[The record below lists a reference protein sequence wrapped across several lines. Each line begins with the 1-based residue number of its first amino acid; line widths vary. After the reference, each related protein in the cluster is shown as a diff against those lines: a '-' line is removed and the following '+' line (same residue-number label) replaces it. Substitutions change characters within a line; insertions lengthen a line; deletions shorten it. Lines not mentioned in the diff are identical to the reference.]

1 MSCQQNQQQ
10 CQAPPKCPLPKCP
23 LPKCPSPKCPPK
35 NPAQC
40 LPPVSSGCT
49 PCSGGCH
56 GPSSEAGCFLSHHRR
71 RRSHGCRRRSSSCSD
86 DGSGLQ
92 SGASGCGHS
101 SGGCC

>member
-23 LPKCPSPKCPPK
+23 PK

-40 LPPVSSGCT
+40 LSPVSSGCA

-56 GPSSEAGCFLSHHRR
+56 GPSSEAGCFLSHRR
-71 RRSHGCRRRSSSCSD
+71 CPRSHGCQHWSSSYSNNSSGQQSGGSSCS
-86 DGSGLQ
+86 
-92 SGASGCGHS
+92 HS